1 MTVVEFFGCTFL
13 AFGPPFAMFVF
24 SIAQDPVRI
33 IILIAAAFFWLLS
46 LLSSSLWWFIVVPL
60 RKELAFGLV
69 FSVIFQEVFRFLIY
83 RILRKAENGL
93 RKITDDSATLIENK
107 HILAYVSGLGFGI
120 ISGAFSL
127 VNVVADA
134 VGPGTMGLK
143 SGSGDFFLASSAI
156 SLCFI
161 LLHTFW
167 SVIFFHA
174 LDTNNK
180 LHVCIVFLTHL
191 LASGITLFNRYEI
204 YSATI
209 IPISL
214 IVLSMAVL
222 AFRTAGGSYANLK
235 CAIRFQ

>member
-93 RKITDDSATLIENK
+93 RKITDDSATLIEKQTYTGLCQWTWFWNNQWSLFAGK
-107 HILAYVSGLGFGI
+107 CCGWRRRTGDDGLEIWQRGLFPGKFSDKFVFYFITHFLECHIFSCPRHKQQITCVYSISYSFVSI
-120 ISGAFSL
+120 RY
-127 VNVVADA
+127 NA
-134 VGPGTMGLK
+134 V
-143 SGSGDFFLASSAI
+143 
-156 SLCFI
+156 
-161 LLHTFW
+161 
-167 SVIFFHA
+167 
-174 LDTNNK
+174 
-180 LHVCIVFLTHL
+180 
-191 LASGITLFNRYEI
+191 
-204 YSATI
+204 
-209 IPISL
+209 
-214 IVLSMAVL
+214 
-222 AFRTAGGSYANLK
+222 
-235 CAIRFQ
+235 